1 MLQKLTISNYALI
14 SNISIDFKK
23 HFTVITGETG
33 AGKSIIF
40 GAIELLL
47 GTRASNKVLKNPN
60 SKCVVEGVFLQNNK
74 VLSKL
79 VEMDLDVNEDLII
92 RREIR
97 KNGTSRSFIND
108 SPVKIDQLKNISQ
121 YIIEING
128 QHLVNKMGSL
138 KFKYD
143 FIDSFINDDKV
154 LSNYQNAFINY
165 SNAVDKQIELKKRAA
180 ILIEKK
186 DFLNFQLDELSIYNI
201 EQWDEEAIQNEYSI
215 ASNSEEINDLLE
227 KINNTYDRNG
237 GLSDSIE
244 ELKTYSNDFLSHIH
258 NFSTINDRIK
268 SIKIEIEDI
277 FHEINRNFK
286 TSSPDKNKLKELDE
300 LLKKINYLLK
310 KFNVSDLKSLIDKKN
325 AVAKELMEFKEMD
338 SEIIQVDKE
347 VLLYQSQCLTFG
359 KQLYE
364 LRSKQVPVIEKEI
377 NSVLQSLSMGHANFK
392 IDLNLSNEITRY
404 GIHDSSLLI
413 SVNNTSKYYPLHQF
427 SSGGELSRVALAMKY
442 ISSSFNNLS
451 TLIFDEIDSG
461 ISGKVA
467 SEVGYL
473 LKEISKTTQV
483 INITHLPQVAAIAK
497 YHLNV
502 SKNDLSGEMETE
514 INYLRKEDRIQVLA
528 KMLGGDKTGKA
539 ALNNALELLN

>member
-1 MLQKLTISNYALI
+1 MLQKLSISNYALI
-14 SNISIDFKK
+14 SNVSIDFKK

-60 SKCVVEGVFLQNNK
+60 SKCVVEGVFLQNNQ

-128 QHLVNKMGSL
+128 QHLINKMGSL

-143 FIDSFINDDKV
+143 FIDSFLNNNKL
-154 LSNYQNAFINY
+154 LSNYKNSFSNY
-165 SNAVDKQIELKKRAA
+165 SKAVDKQINLKKRAA
-180 ILIEKK
+180 ILSEKK
-186 DFLNFQLDELSIYNI
+186 DFLNFQLDELSNYNM

-227 KINNTYDRNG
+227 KMNNTYDRSG

-244 ELKTYSNDFLSHIH
+244 ELKTFSNDFLTHIH
-258 NFSTINDRIK
+258 NFSTLNDRIK

-286 TSSPDKNKLKELDE
+286 TSSPDKNKLIELDE

-310 KFNVSDLKSLIDKKN
+310 KFNVSDLKSLIDKK
-325 AVAKELMEFKEMD
+325 KC
-338 SEIIQVDKE
+338 S
-347 VLLYQSQCLTFG
+347 C
-359 KQLYE
+359 
-364 LRSKQVPVIEKEI
+364 
-377 NSVLQSLSMGHANFK
+377 
-392 IDLNLSNEITRY
+392 
-404 GIHDSSLLI
+404 
-413 SVNNTSKYYPLHQF
+413 
-427 SSGGELSRVALAMKY
+427 
-442 ISSSFNNLS
+442 
-451 TLIFDEIDSG
+451 
-461 ISGKVA
+461 
-467 SEVGYL
+467 
-473 LKEISKTTQV
+473 
-483 INITHLPQVAAIAK
+483 
-497 YHLNV
+497 
-502 SKNDLSGEMETE
+502 
-514 INYLRKEDRIQVLA
+514 
-528 KMLGGDKTGKA
+528 
-539 ALNNALELLN
+539 

>member
-14 SNISIDFKK
+14 ANLSIDFNS

-60 SKCVVEGVFLQNNK
+60 FKCVVEGVFSQNK
-74 VLSKL
+74 QVLTKL
-79 VEMDLDVNEDLII
+79 VELDLDVNEDIII

-97 KNGTSRSFIND
+97 KNGSSRSFIND
-108 SPVKIDQLKNISQ
+108 SPVKIEQLKSISQ
-121 YIIEING
+121 HIIEING
-128 QHLVNKMGSL
+128 QHLVNKMGSV

-143 FIDSFINDDKV
+143 FIDSFLNNHKL
-154 LSNYQNAFINY
+154 LSDYQNAFLNY
-165 SNAVDKQIELKKRAA
+165 SKSIEKQTKLKKRVA
-180 ILIEKK
+180 ILREKK
-186 DFLNFQLDELSIYNI
+186 DFLIFQLNELSIYSF
-201 EQWDEEAIQNEYSI
+201 EQWDEEAIQNDYNI
-215 ASNSEEINDLLE
+215 ASNREEINVVIE
-227 KINNTYDRNG
+227 NINNTYNRKG
-237 GLSDSIE
+237 GISDSFE
-244 ELKTYSNDFLSHIH
+244 ELTSHAENFLSHIQ
-258 NFSTINDRIK
+258 NFSSLNERIK
-268 SIKIEIEDI
+268 SIKIEMEDV
-277 FHEINRNFK
+277 FHEINK
-286 TSSPDKNKLKELDE
+286 TFSSSAPDKNKLKELDE
-300 LLKKINYLLK
+300 LLKQINYLLK
-310 KFNVSDLKSLIDKKN
+310 KFNVTDLKSLTDKKN
-325 AVAKELMEFKEMD
+325 AVTKELSEFEEMD
-338 SEIIQVDKE
+338 TEINQIDKE
-347 VLLYQSQCLTFG
+347 VKLYHSQCLILG
-359 KQLYE
+359 KKLYE
-364 LRSKQVPVIEKEI
+364 LRSKQVPLIEKKI
-377 NSVLQSLSMGHANFK
+377 NSVLQMLSMGHANFK
-392 IDLNLSNEITRY
+392 IDLNLSNVITFN
-404 GIHDSSLLI
+404 GIHDNELLI

-473 LKEISKTTQV
+473 LKEIAKNTQV

-502 SKNDLSGEMETE
+502 SKSNFSGEMETE
-514 INYLRKEDRIQVLA
+514 VNYLKKEDRIQVLA